1 MRERPPDV
9 DDPAILSGVRRAWD
23 VDVKRV
29 EHVPLGFGAHHW
41 AAYGERG
48 PRLFVTLDRLEPK
61 RSAARVEAAYVG
73 AATLRDRG
81 LEFVVAPLLT
91 ADGTRTVPFADRAL
105 SCTTWLDGTRP
116 DALDVPWTTEALR
129 RLHAVAPPA
138 GLPPWRPLVGADL
151 ADTTADLT
159 RRPWGPGPFADRARD
174 AVRDHLADLARW
186 TARYH
191 SLAEVARTRSWVA
204 THGEPDEDNQLL
216 TADARLILDWE
227 SLKLAPAELDLR
239 TVVRGGVDPEQIGA
253 DAEMLELFDLEWRL
267 DEIDQYAAWFAAPH
281 TGNADDEIA
290 FGGLLHELERP

>member
-116 DALDVPWTTEALR
+116 DGWDVPGTPGPLR
-129 RLHAVAPPA
+129 RPHPAPPPA
-138 GLPPWRPLVGADL
+138 GPPPWRPLVGADL

-174 AVRDHLADLARW
+174 A
-186 TARYH
+186 
-191 SLAEVARTRSWVA
+191 
-204 THGEPDEDNQLL
+204 
-216 TADARLILDWE
+216 
-227 SLKLAPAELDLR
+227 
-239 TVVRGGVDPEQIGA
+239 
-253 DAEMLELFDLEWRL
+253 
-267 DEIDQYAAWFAAPH
+267 
-281 TGNADDEIA
+281 
-290 FGGLLHELERP
+290 